1 MDFVVFTLPG
11 CSKCDKLKEL
21 MKSRGIK
28 AKEFDVSTKEG
39 KAKIRDYI
47 KLLRRDS
54 SGSIIIPTLIIE
66 EKGMATAVLNSAEEL
81 DLWLKS
87 RV

>member
-1 MDFVVFTLPG
+1 MEFVVFSLPN
-11 CSKCDKLKEL
+11 CPKCDRLKEL
-21 MKSRGIK
+21 IKTRGIK
-28 AKEFDVSTKEG
+28 ASEFDVSTKEG
-39 KAKIRDYI
+39 KNKIRDYI

-54 SGSIIIPTLIIE
+54 SGSILIPTLIIE
-66 EKGMATAVLNSAEEL
+66 ENGQATAVLNSAEEL

>member
-1 MDFVVFTLPG
+1 MEFVVFSLPN
-11 CSKCDKLKEL
+11 CPKCDRLKEL
-21 MKSRGIK
+21 IKARGIE
-28 AKEFDVSTKEG
+28 ASEFDVSTKEG
-39 KAKIRDYI
+39 KNKIRDYI

-54 SGSIIIPTLIIE
+54 SGSILIPTLIIE
-66 EKGMATAVLNSAEEL
+66 ENGQATAVLNSAEEL

>member
-1 MDFVVFTLPG
+1 MKTKGL
-11 CSKCDKLKEL
+11 EL
-21 MKSRGIK
+21 R
-28 AKEFDVSTKEG
+28 EFDVSTRDG
-39 KAKIRDYI
+39 KVKIRDYI
-47 KLLRRDS
+47 KLLRRDN

-66 EKGMATAVLNSAEEL
+66 ENENATAVLNSAEEL

>member
-1 MDFVVFTLPG
+1 MDFLVFTLPG

-21 MKSRGIK
+21 MKARGIE
-28 AKEFDVSTKEG
+28 AKEFDVSTKDG

-47 KLLRRDS
+47 KMLRRDS